1 MSFETYLVAQIMD
14 HRCKYIIL
22 DCVSQRSSCSYV
34 IKYVNLIQIRECFEQ
49 TNTNINSCVGD
60 STHKC
65 QENVWEVPKSLNQM
79 MHWIDAV
86 SMHIIIGLS
95 SFLLPYMGFLKK
107 FSSLPPL
114 RKFFVCY
121 EETFPGTRYILRV
134 GIDLSYWTI

>member
-1 MSFETYLVAQIMD
+1 MSFKTYLVAKIME

-22 DCVSQRSSCSYV
+22 NCVSLRISCTYI

-65 QENVWEVPKSLNQM
+65 QENVWEVPKSPNQM

-107 FSSLPPL
+107 HSSLPPSSL
-114 RKFFVCY
+114 HQGNFHNDEDLCDMVK
-121 EETFPGTRYILRV
+121 ETV
-134 GIDLSYWTI
+134 LSS